1 VRAMMLGNTLF
12 RCGGSALLLSSRRRD
27 FFQAKYKLLH
37 TVRVQKSD
45 ESSYNVI
52 WISEDE
58 AGIRGCALSKD
69 LVNCAGRAMKCNLAR
84 LAPHVL
90 PIREQLKVPLTQAAI
105 MLISKWKNMN
115 LPLADMMTVPQGAI
129 PNFKKGIDHF
139 CIHSGGRAVLEAVQ
153 KNLCLSDDQIAPSM
167 NTLKDWGNTSSSSLW
182 YELEWVE
189 RFGGLRRGD
198 RILQMGFGAG
208 FKCNSSVWVAMR
220 VDPKKQGVPLKK

>member
-1 VRAMMLGNTLF
+1 MMLGNTLF

-37 TVRVQKSD
+37 NVRTQVSD
-45 ESSYNVI
+45 EYSYGVAVEV
-52 WISEDE
+52 EDE
-58 AGIRGCALSKD
+58 NGQHGVALSKE
-69 LVNCAGRAMKCNLAR
+69 LMNCACKAMKINLAG

-90 PIREQLKVPLTQAAI
+90 PIREQLKVSLTQAAI
-105 MLISKWKNMN
+105 MLISKWKKMN
-115 LPLADMMTVPQGAI
+115 LPLADMMTVPNGVS
-129 PNFKKGIDHF
+129 PDFKKGIDHF
-139 CIHSGGRAVLEAVQ
+139 CIHAGGRAVLEAAQ
-153 KNLCLSDDQIAPSM
+153 KDLCLSDDQIAPSM
-167 NTLKDWGNTSSSSLW
+167 NTLKDWGNLSSSSLW